1 MPLVVKLKHILKIL
15 QLTMFFNK
23 DSQLVFKID
32 YQMVKQKL
40 PFMITKKLI
49 KRCYSGKCGLS

>member
-23 DSQLVFKID
+23 DSQLVFNID
-32 YQMVKQKL
+32 YQMVKNKL
-40 PFMITKKLI
+40 AFMITKTLFI
-49 KRCYSGKCGLS
+49 RCYFDKC